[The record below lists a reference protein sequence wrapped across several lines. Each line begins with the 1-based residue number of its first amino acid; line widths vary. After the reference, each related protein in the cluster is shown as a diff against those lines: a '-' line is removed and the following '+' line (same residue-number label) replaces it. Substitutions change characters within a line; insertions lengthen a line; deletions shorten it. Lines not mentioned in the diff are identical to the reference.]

1 MNFLNTFDYCVIA
14 VYFLILVGLGI
25 YLKRKA
31 SASMEDY
38 FIGGR
43 RIPWWA
49 LGISGMASYLDIAGT
64 VVIVSMIFL
73 LGPRGLFI
81 AFRGGA
87 VLILAFCLVW
97 MGKWHRR
104 SGCIT
109 RAEWMIFRFGG
120 GPGGRCAQLIA
131 ALFSVVW
138 CIGMIGYLVIAV
150 GIFLSTFLPFSPFMC
165 ALMLLGIATAYTM
178 VSGFYGVVFTDI
190 FQSVIIL
197 AAVVLVSVLGFQKVT
212 EAGGVAE
219 VARVAEQVTGNDA
232 WTSGVPHWKTSMP
245 EGYKGFEYLAIAML
259 IYFFRTFLGGMGQ
272 CGQDPKYFGA
282 RNDRECGTLTFLWTW
297 LMMFRWPMMMGFA
310 ILGIFLVQKNFPD
323 QRVLE
328 NSEIAIKRHIISEK
342 APDVQI
348 DFAALESLAD
358 VERRFDWDGI
368 NAKIAANSFDPEA
381 DAELVA
387 RLKSHFGDGWQQQF
401 LVLYAQ
407 EQKVKELVPK
417 TSWSTILSEVTDEGK
432 YPALAAEL
440 ESHLGPVDADGMGW
454 KNKLDILSYEGTPNP
469 EKILSWVLLYCIP
482 QGFRGLMLVA
492 LIAASM
498 STFDSTINMTTGLFT
513 RDIYQKYIRPK
524 AKTKELIYI
533 SWVFIVVLVAI
544 GFIFAYSI
552 KNINDI
558 WEWIIMGLLGG
569 LLVPEILR
577 FYWHRFNGWGFA
589 IGTFAGGFAAI
600 LQRQFYPDLGGQP
613 LFLLMF
619 GIGLTS
625 SIIGTYLTKPTDDK
639 VLENFYRKTRPFG
652 FWGKCRERLTESEW
666 ASMKR
671 EHINDWIALPFTLMW
686 QISLFMAPML
696 FIVQAMGAFWVTLA
710 VCVVGLAG
718 MIVFWYRKL
727 PAENVVT

>member
-1 MNFLNTFDYCVIA
+1 MNFLNTFDYGVIA

-25 YLKRKA
+25 YLKSKA
-31 SASMEDY
+31 SASLEDY

-73 LGPRGLFI
+73 LGPRGLYI

-109 RAEWMIFRFGG
+109 RAEWMIFRFGD

-131 ALFSVVW
+131 ALFSIVW
-138 CIGMIGYLVIAV
+138 CVGMIGYLVIAV

-165 ALMLLGIATAYTM
+165 ALMLLGVATVYTM

-190 FQSVIIL
+190 FQALIIF
-197 AAVVLVSVLGFQKVT
+197 AAVILVSVLGYQKVT
-212 EAGGVAE
+212 EAGGVAQ
-219 VARVAEQVTGNDA
+219 VAQVAEQVTGNDS
-232 WTSGVPHWKTSMP
+232 WTSGIPNWKTSMP

-323 QRVLE
+323 QKVLG

-342 APDVQI
+342 APEVQI
-348 DFAALESLAD
+348 DFAALESLAN
-358 VERRFDWDGI
+358 VQRRFDWDGI
-368 NAKIAANSFDPEA
+368 NAKIVANSFDPKKDA
-381 DAELVA
+381 DLMA
-387 RLKSHFGDGWQQQF
+387 RLKAYLGNDWRQKFAA
-401 LVLYAQ
+401 LYQQ

-417 TSWSTILSEVTDEGK
+417 TSWSTILSKVTDEKK

-440 ESHLGPVDADGMGW
+440 KSALGPAGADGMGW
-454 KNKLDILSYEGTPNP
+454 KNKLDMLSYEGTPNP
-469 EKILSWVLLYCIP
+469 EKVLSWVLLYCIP

-513 RDIYQKYIRPK
+513 RDIYQKFIRPK
-524 AKTKELIYI
+524 AKTKELIYT
-533 SWVFIVVLVAI
+533 SWIFIFVLVAI
-544 GFIFAYSI
+544 GFVFAYSI

-577 FYWHRFNGWGFA
+577 LYWSRFNGWGFA

-600 LQRQFYPDLGGQP
+600 LQRYFLPDLGGQR
-613 LFLLMF
+613 LFLF
-619 GIGLTS
+619 VSAIGLTG
-625 SIIGTYLTKPTDDK
+625 SILGTYLTKPTDDK

-652 FWGKCRERLTESEW
+652 FWAQCRKKLTESEW

-696 FIVQAMGAFWVTLA
+696 FVVQAMTAFWVTMA
-710 VCVVGLAG
+710 FFAVGLGG